1 MATAADILKFINT
14 VAPFDSQ
21 MSWDNSGLLIGDS
34 DCVAEQIGLCLDI
47 THRTITAAKQ
57 CGANVIVSHHPV
69 IFSPLKSVAAGSVQ
83 YELIRSGITAI
94 CAHTNFDL
102 AAGGV
107 NDMLAGVVGLENVTP
122 LDDGNT
128 LPLGRIGDTDKDYTP
143 ENFAGRVKDSLG
155 CGRVRLVPGVTP
167 IKKVA
172 VCGGAGADL
181 LTVAVKNGAD
191 ALVTGEA
198 KHHELL
204 LADELGITLID
215 AGHFS
220 TEHPAMYA
228 LKSMLEAEFPYICT
242 TVLEEVDPA
251 QYI

>member
-1 MATAADILKFINT
+1 
-14 VAPFDSQ
+14 
-21 MSWDNSGLLIGDS
+21 
-34 DCVAEQIGLCLDI
+34 
-47 THRTITAAKQ
+47 
-57 CGANVIVSHHPV
+57 
-69 IFSPLKSVAAGSVQ
+69 
-83 YELIRSGITAI
+83 
-94 CAHTNFDL
+94 
-102 AAGGV
+102 
-107 NDMLAGVVGLENVTP
+107 MLAKVVGLKNVTP
-122 LDDGNT
+122 LDDGNA

-143 ENFAGRVKDSLG
+143 EKFAKRVKDSLG
-155 CGRVRLVPGVTP
+155 CGRVRSVPGVTP

-181 LTVAVKNGAD
+181 MTVAAKNGAD

-220 TEHPAMYA
+220 TEHPAVYA
-228 LKSMLEAEFPYICT
+228 LKSLIEAEFPYICI
-242 TVLEEVDPA
+242 TVLEETDPA